1 MATLPKSRQTQTIF
15 AQSLSATTTLD
26 VGASLGK
33 ANVIT
38 GRHRDN
44 NISAVMDSIKSK
56 MVKDPNV
63 EIKNNHETKEREYD
77 IDNSTFENTIEDT
90 ALSIAEA
97 RNQVDALP
105 NLGLTIDVIIS
116 SVLSPNDMMSTELI
130 YDNESDIFGDLTPTL
145 IGVVEDYFDNEYEI
159 KKKLDPW
166 LRQSLM
172 MEGATALA
180 VVPESS
186 IDQAINDNMQITQE
200 SLSVEFNDDGTPKP
214 MGNLKTPRYL
224 KPKDVQ
230 GGTQHLNSFA
240 FESFSADADVSYEAR
255 IGANNDKARK
265 WDMRVTVT
273 DNPNVL
279 KVPHINK
286 KIREHR
292 LANVYSSSNFGIE
305 SFKRN
310 LFKEGTV
317 YKDRTVNMK
326 PTLTLRSLDD
336 LDKKTVGHPVV
347 FQFPTESVIPIYS
360 PSDPSEHVC
369 YFVAVDEGGNPIRMD
384 QNADQYRSMTKNFN
398 NAVNGSAASSLI
410 SSAGAMGMTD
420 VDADITGFDAMAHV
434 YSQVV
439 EHDLRERLDSGGFH
453 GRDLKL
459 GKANELYKLMFVR
472 ALAQMNTQLV
482 FIPKELM
489 TYIAFDYKSNGVG
502 RSILDK
508 TKILGSLR
516 MVEVMTS
523 AIANTKSS
531 IDHRVINIE
540 VDPDDPDPMKRV
552 TQYLHEF
559 QRATKAAFPMGIN
572 SFADITDYLQKAG
585 VQVKVTGHEGMP
597 NMGMEVNNQRM
608 DYNKPDDEYREKLDK
623 DHIMAMGAPPESIRS
638 AADIEF
644 ATNIISGNAYFS
656 KISMWRQEI
665 YSTHLSD
672 HIRKFTR
679 NSQPLMDKLIKL
691 INTNR
696 DKLNKIDGN
705 YSDDAIAIVF
715 ANNISVSLP
724 KPDMAQNTQQLDAF
738 EKYTA
743 ILDVALPA
751 FVSQELFSDIN
762 LGEKVGPAIDHI
774 VSVLKSHFMR
784 KWLTDNNVL
793 PELFDLIN
801 ETQSGNDK
809 FGFLLD
815 HTKRVDEL
823 APAVREYL
831 IKSLKRSAYSDG
843 VIEQAEQLTG
853 SEQNDYDGGS
863 TGDSYGDSSSDNDF
877 GSDGD
882 LNDSDD
888 DESLGESEGDEGGGD
903 DFDFNL

>member
-1 MATLPKSRQTQTIF
+1 
-15 AQSLSATTTLD
+15 
-26 VGASLGK
+26 
-33 ANVIT
+33 
-38 GRHRDN
+38 
-44 NISAVMDSIKSK
+44 
-56 MVKDPNV
+56 
-63 EIKNNHETKEREYD
+63 
-77 IDNSTFENTIEDT
+77 
-90 ALSIAEA
+90 
-97 RNQVDALP
+97 
-105 NLGLTIDVIIS
+105 
-116 SVLSPNDMMSTELI
+116 
-130 YDNESDIFGDLTPTL
+130 
-145 IGVVEDYFDNEYEI
+145 
-159 KKKLDPW
+159 
-166 LRQSLM
+166 
-172 MEGATALA
+172 
-180 VVPESS
+180 
-186 IDQAINDNMQITQE
+186 
-200 SLSVEFNDDGTPKP
+200 
-214 MGNLKTPRYL
+214 
-224 KPKDVQ
+224 
-230 GGTQHLNSFA
+230 
-240 FESFSADADVSYEAR
+240 
-255 IGANNDKARK
+255 
-265 WDMRVTVT
+265 
-273 DNPNVL
+273 
-279 KVPHINK
+279 
-286 KIREHR
+286 
-292 LANVYSSSNFGIE
+292 
-305 SFKRN
+305 
-310 LFKEGTV
+310 
-317 YKDRTVNMK
+317 
-326 PTLTLRSLDD
+326 
-336 LDKKTVGHPVV
+336 
-347 FQFPTESVIPIYS
+347 
-360 PSDPSEHVC
+360 
-369 YFVAVDEGGNPIRMD
+369 
-384 QNADQYRSMTKNFN
+384 
-398 NAVNGSAASSLI
+398 
-410 SSAGAMGMTD
+410 
-420 VDADITGFDAMAHV
+420 
-434 YSQVV
+434 
-439 EHDLRERLDSGGFH
+439 
-453 GRDLKL
+453 
-459 GKANELYKLMFVR
+459 
-472 ALAQMNTQLV
+472 
-482 FIPKELM
+482 
-489 TYIAFDYKSNGVG
+489 
-502 RSILDK
+502 
-508 TKILGSLR
+508 
-516 MVEVMTS
+516 
-523 AIANTKSS
+523 
-531 IDHRVINIE
+531 
-540 VDPDDPDPMKRV
+540 MKRV

-679 NSQPLMDKLIKL
+679 NSQPLMDKLISL

-696 DKLNKIDGN
+696 DKLNKIDEN